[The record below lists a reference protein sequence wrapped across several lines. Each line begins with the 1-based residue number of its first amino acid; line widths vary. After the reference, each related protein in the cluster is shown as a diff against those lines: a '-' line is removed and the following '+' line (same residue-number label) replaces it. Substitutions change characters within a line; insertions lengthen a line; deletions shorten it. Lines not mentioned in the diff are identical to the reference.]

1 MISLWKFNQSHAIVL
16 FLHALKIDIMHA
28 PSCDIYFMYLYLIC
42 QCTVYNLYA
51 FDYLCMGSYASVS
64 SFNPW
69 EFEPSDL
76 NAESSTKLIHAITW
90 KSISSRQPSC
100 KSLTVPNVKNS
111 STWVEYKNDL
121 FDDYGGMDSGS
132 HLLTLGRLYAWEKKL
147 FEEVKVGYF
156 YLISFYFNSC
166 NGTCSTFILKWIKI
180 TEPYTIAYFFTPCI
194 YLHIN
199 SRGIYLTCSIVWH
212 HP

>member
-28 PSCDIYFMYLYLIC
+28 PSCDIYFMYLYFIC

-76 NAESSTKLIHAITW
+76 NAESSTKLILAITW
-90 KSISSRQPSC
+90 KSISSRQSSC
-100 KSLTVPNVKNS
+100 KSLMVPNVKNS
-111 STWVEYKNDL
+111 STRVEYKNDL

-199 SRGIYLTCSIVWH
+199 SRGIYLTSSVWH
-212 HP
+212 CP